1 LKIAVDAMGGDFSPR
16 EAVRGGLQAAAEKN
30 LQIIFVGREEEIK
43 EELAAAG
50 YQGEAHALVSIV
62 DAPEVITMDEHPATA
77 VRKKRNSS
85 IVVANRLVKEG
96 AADAVVSA
104 GNTGAA
110 MAASLLTLGRIPGIA
125 RPAIAIPMPTLR
137 GATIL
142 LDAGANADCDPK
154 DLLQFGLMGTVYA
167 EAIMGIDSP
176 QVGLLSIGEEETKGN
191 RLVLE
196 SHQLFKKSSLNF
208 IGNIEGQELPKGL
221 CDVAVCDGFV
231 GNIVLK
237 LTEGVAGVFLQQFK
251 EILTGSLRGK
261 TAALLI
267 KAGLQSLRNRLDYAE
282 YGGAPLLGVQGITII
297 SHGRSKARAFKNAV
311 LFGAKAVEE
320 GLIDRIRQAIE
331 DYRGLGKKVK
341 E

>member
-16 EAVRGGLQAAAEKN
+16 EAVRGGLQAVAEKN
-30 LQIIFVGREEEIK
+30 LRIIFVGREQEIK

-50 YQGEAHALVSIV
+50 FQGDLNDPDGPVSIV

-96 AADAVVSA
+96 EADAVVSA

-137 GATIL
+137 GVTIL
-142 LDAGANADCDPK
+142 LDAGANADCDPR

-167 EAIMGIDSP
+167 EAIMGIPSP
-176 QVGLLSIGEEETKGN
+176 RVGLLSIGEEETKGN

-196 SHQLFKKSSLNF
+196 SHELFKKSNLNF
-208 IGNIEGQELPKGL
+208 AGNVEGQELPKGV

-237 LTEGVAGVFLQQFK
+237 LTEGVAGVLFQQIK
-251 EILTGSLRGK
+251 EILTGSLQGK

-267 KAGLQSLRNRLDYAE
+267 KKDLRALNSRLDYAE
-282 YGGAPLLGVQGITII
+282 YGGAPLLGVQGIAII
-297 SHGRSKARAFKNAV
+297 CHGRSKAKAFKNAV
-311 LFGAKAVEE
+311 LFTAKAVEE
-320 GLIDRIRQAIE
+320 NLVGRIRQALE
-331 DYRGLGKKVK
+331 DYRGSGKK
-341 E
+341 